1 MEIKSAL
8 LIVIVLIIIIAIA
21 TTVAGLLR
29 KNMRETENL
38 DMNIFTDDE

>member
-8 LIVIVLIIIIAIA
+8 LIVIALIIIIAIA
-21 TTVAGLLR
+21 TTAVGLLR

>member
-8 LIVIVLIIIIAIA
+8 LIVIALIIIIAIA
-21 TTVAGLLR
+21 TIVVGLLR

>member
-8 LIVIVLIIIIAIA
+8 LIVIAFIIIIAIVA
-21 TTVAGLLR
+21 TVVGLLR
-29 KNMRETENL
+29 KNMRDTENL